1 MGTSRYQRY
10 RNVKDAKEDIPTKS
24 LEWPLYGAGLENL
37 GIDEKPVERD
47 LPENGAD
54 ELLVRHDAVGLCF
67 TDVKEILFGDQHP
80 RLIGRDLRKK
90 PIVPG
95 HEACMTV
102 IRVGEQ
108 LRNQYHVGER
118 FAIQPDVWYGGKS
131 IPYSF
136 GMDGAYRQYGVI
148 GKEVLRGDEGS
159 YLIPIPSGMSY
170 AGAALTE
177 PWGCVEAA
185 YRMVYRSKLQ
195 EGGNAWFFG
204 NERTRRG
211 YSLDKIWDRAGK
223 PRLVVVTDVP
233 EDLEKMLSALCKR
246 DQVSFRRESK
256 QGVVGSD
263 LKFHDIFVLDGTPPE
278 VNEASLLMANDSILA
293 MTGSAPMS
301 GPIKMDFGRVHY
313 DNILYVGTTAVDLD
327 TAYRQTPVRCNL
339 KPGGLTLMLGA
350 GGPMGRMHLQRAI
363 ESAER
368 PAAVIATD
376 IENKRLE
383 SLRGSFLSL
392 AQKQKVELN
401 AVNPLGDQRVYD
413 EAITSV
419 MRRGGFDDV
428 EVMVTSLDAIA
439 EVTERIAPGGVINLF
454 AGLKRGTIAEVDAF
468 LIFGPKQLRYVG
480 HSGLKLVDQVAI
492 VNRYE
497 GGELQPHRSVAAICG
512 MRQVPDGIRAM
523 QNATY
528 PGKIIVYP
536 LVADFPLTGLTGLKD
551 ALPEVYRA
559 LEGGSVWTNAAE
571 ELFLEQMLTSEV

>member
-1 MGTSRYQRY
+1 MGMSRYQRY
-10 RNVKDAKEDIPTKS
+10 RDAKDDRPAKS
-24 LEWPLYGAGLENL
+24 LEWPLYGAGLDNL
-37 GIDEKPVERD
+37 GIGEKPVERD
-47 LPENGAD
+47 LPENGPD
-54 ELLVRHDAVGLCF
+54 ELLIRHDAVGLCF

-80 RLIGRDLRKK
+80 RLIGRDLAKK

-102 IRVGEQ
+102 IRVGEE
-108 LRNQYHVGER
+108 LRGQYNIGDR

-185 YRMVYRSKLQ
+185 YRMAYRCELHH
-195 EGGNAWFFG
+195 GGNVWFYG
-204 NERTRRG
+204 NERSRRG
-211 YSLDKIWDRAGK
+211 YSLDKIWDGTGK
-223 PRLVVVTDVP
+223 PQLVVLTDVP
-233 EDLEKMLSALCKR
+233 EDLEKTLSILCKR
-246 DQVSFRRESK
+246 DKVSVRRQSK
-256 QGVVGSD
+256 QAVVDSG
-263 LKFHDIFVLDGTPPE
+263 LKFQDIFVLDGNPRE

-293 MTGSAPMS
+293 MTGAAPMS
-301 GPIKMDFGRVHY
+301 GPIRMDFGRVHY
-313 DNILYVGTTAVDLD
+313 DNILYVGTTALDLD

-368 PAAVIATD
+368 PATVVATD

-392 AQKQKVELN
+392 AREQKVELG
-401 AVNPLGDQRVYD
+401 AANPLGDKTSYD
-413 EAITSV
+413 EVIDGV
-419 MRRGGFDDV
+419 LRRGGFDDV

-439 EVTERIAPGGVINLF
+439 EVSEWIAAGGVINLF

-468 LIFGPKQLRYVG
+468 LIFGPLQLRYVG
-480 HSGLKLVDQVAI
+480 HSGLKLADQVAI

-512 MRQVPDGIRAM
+512 MYQIPEGIRAM

-528 PGKIIVYP
+528 PGKIVVYP
-536 LVADFPLTGLTGLKD
+536 LVADFPLTGLTELKD
-551 ALPEVYRA
+551 TLPDVYQA
-559 LEGGSVWTNAAE
+559 LEEGSVWTNTAE
-571 ELFLEQMLTSEV
+571 ELFLEQMLSREDGK